1 MCMCIHILKST
12 MVNSCFDVYSHLL
25 LTLLILSRMDCTLRE
40 LMSLIRDVNP
50 DTRQKGTL
58 FSFSTV
64 YPDPRRGGYRLKDL
78 GQTCSGR
85 RGSDDSVTLQSMK
98 FQIGDYMDVAI
109 SVRPTRGR
117 PY

>member
-25 LTLLILSRMDCTLRE
+25 LTLSILSRMDCTLRE

-85 RGSDDSVTLQSMK
+85 RGSDDSVTLHSMK
-98 FQIGDYMDVAI
+98 FQISDYMDVAI
-109 SVRPTRGR
+109 SVRPIR
-117 PY
+117 

>member
-25 LTLLILSRMDCTLRE
+25 LTLSILSRMDCTLRE

-85 RGSDDSVTLQSMK
+85 RGSDDSITLHSMK

-109 SVRPTRGR
+109 SV
-117 PY
+117 

>member
-1 MCMCIHILKST
+1 
-12 MVNSCFDVYSHLL
+12 
-25 LTLLILSRMDCTLRE
+25 
-40 LMSLIRDVNP
+40 MSLIREVNP
-50 DTRQKGTL
+50 ETRQKGTM

-85 RGSDDSVTLQSMK
+85 KGEYDDTTLFSKK
-98 FQIGDYMDVAI
+98 FQIGDFIDVAI
-109 SVRPTRGR
+109 SSRSTARGR